1 LQEKDR
7 EFFCVLRRRWKTPL
21 GDCRAAFLAIYMNM
35 YQTVEIRKQIR
46 QTKTPTGEGFDPPEK
61 RIG

>member
-1 LQEKDR
+1 M
-7 EFFCVLRRRWKTPL
+7 RRWKTPL